1 MSDKDRAKSRKENTM
16 EIDNQKITEHYF
28 VLLVHN
34 TNRVNQDN
42 ATYYKTEKEA
52 MKAFW
57 KHVNSDDAT
66 GALLLEGKDEEEEE
80 IASYA
85 W

>member
-1 MSDKDRAKSRKENTM
+1 M
-16 EIDNQKITEHYF
+16 EIDNQKNTELLKEHYY
-28 VLLVHN
+28 VLLVHDKDCV
-34 TNRVNQDN
+34 NRDN

-57 KHVNSDDAT
+57 KHVNSDNAN
-66 GALLLEGKDEEEEE
+66 GALLLEGKDYEEEE

>member
-1 MSDKDRAKSRKENTM
+1 M
-16 EIDNQKITEHYF
+16 EIDNQKITELLKEHYY
-28 VLLVHN
+28 VLLVHDKDFV
-34 TNRVNQDN
+34 NRDN

-57 KHVNSDDAT
+57 KHVNSDNST
-66 GALLLEGKDEEEEE
+66 GALLLEGKDDEEEE

>member
-1 MSDKDRAKSRKENTM
+1 MKT
-16 EIDNQKITEHYF
+16 DNQKITKHYF

-34 TNRVNQDN
+34 IDRVNQDK

-52 MKAFW
+52 IKAFW
-57 KHVNSDDAT
+57 KHVESDNAT
-66 GALLLEGKDEEEEE
+66 GALLLEGKDDEEEE

>member
-1 MSDKDRAKSRKENTM
+1 MEN
-16 EIDNQKITEHYF
+16 TEHYF
-28 VLLVHN
+28 ILLVHN
-34 TNRVNQDN
+34 INRVYQDK

-52 MKAFW
+52 MKAFL

-66 GALLLEGKDEEEEE
+66 GALLLEGKDDEEQE